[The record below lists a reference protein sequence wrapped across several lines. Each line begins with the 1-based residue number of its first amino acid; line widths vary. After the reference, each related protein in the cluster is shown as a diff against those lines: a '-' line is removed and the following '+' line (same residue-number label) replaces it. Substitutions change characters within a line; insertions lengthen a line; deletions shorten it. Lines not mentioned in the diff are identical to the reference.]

1 MDRMGDESILS
12 VILMTIKRTTN
23 TVENVTCKQTFARYY
38 RNISR
43 ETYCQFNRTDR
54 KLSRYA
60 HIRKIFV
67 LLTESFSHNHDD
79 TADDICKG
87 GYQIYALFTMLIELI
102 LNYLKTAIW
111 TNSFQQSCQMRE
123 KRFMDLPL

>member
-43 ETYCQFNRTDR
+43 ETYCQFNWTDR

-87 GYQIYALFTMLIELI
+87 GYQVYALFTMLIELI
-102 LNYLKTAIW
+102 
-111 TNSFQQSCQMRE
+111 
-123 KRFMDLPL
+123 